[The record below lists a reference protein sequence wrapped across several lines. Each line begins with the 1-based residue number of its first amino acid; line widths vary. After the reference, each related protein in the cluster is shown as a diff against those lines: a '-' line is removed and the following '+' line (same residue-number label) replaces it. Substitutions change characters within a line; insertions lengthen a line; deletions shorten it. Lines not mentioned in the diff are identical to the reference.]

1 MFTRALFLVICTL
14 PVWMVLWP
22 RQIRLAVLPLHMV
35 GLTGPERH
43 GLNGIMAQAR
53 QQWDHRVCWQPVR
66 PPRGTL
72 THIRLKELAAG
83 LGKVSS
89 RRPDYLLSGSV
100 EAIGEQW
107 LIVWQLWPVD
117 PPGPPALDVRLAPGQ
132 IPSAGRVMARSLDH
146 LLRETLHPPA
156 ETRPAPET
164 AAH

>member
-43 GLNGIMAQAR
+43 GLNGILAQTR
-53 QQWDHRVCWQPVR
+53 QHWDDRVCWQPVQ

-83 LGKVSS
+83 LRKVSG
-89 RRPDYLLSGSV
+89 RKPDYLLSGSV

-107 LIVWQLWPVD
+107 LIVWQLWPINTEGA
-117 PPGPPALDVRLAPGQ
+117 PHLGIRWAPGQ
-132 IPSAGRVMARSLDH
+132 IDRAGPIMVQSLGR
-146 LLRETLHPPA
+146 LLREKLDPDAHIKPQ
-156 ETRPAPET
+156 PEMT
-164 AAH
+164 GY